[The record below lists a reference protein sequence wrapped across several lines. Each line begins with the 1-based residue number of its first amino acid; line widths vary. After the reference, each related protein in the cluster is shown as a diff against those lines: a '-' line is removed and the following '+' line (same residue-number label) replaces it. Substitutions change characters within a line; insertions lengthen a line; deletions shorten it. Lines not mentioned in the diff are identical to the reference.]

1 LQISGKWKHIAWIS
15 HPAHIHQLVA
25 KHVGLLMPGYSMR
38 RRRANHLISGA
49 SAAALPKLELSQILN
64 VVLDSVREVNASR
77 DDVSNDQRKVWQ
89 RVVEWIETMR
99 SDCDDKKIT
108 IRGKWQ
114 YDAKFLLR
122 CLVSAWHLKLTR
134 RGGRGHNVLRSH
146 LGDAISIFFQTA

>member
-1 LQISGKWKHIAWIS
+1 
-15 HPAHIHQLVA
+15 
-25 KHVGLLMPGYSMR
+25 
-38 RRRANHLISGA
+38 
-49 SAAALPKLELSQILN
+49 
-64 VVLDSVREVNASR
+64 
-77 DDVSNDQRKVWQ
+77 VWQ

-146 LGDAISIFFQTA
+146 LGDAISILFSDSLASLAGVKKSLPQRSLMYAARFQLHVSFLMVLRDENAKILNNAVVFQTCDSSFHGSRDWLHAAISRM